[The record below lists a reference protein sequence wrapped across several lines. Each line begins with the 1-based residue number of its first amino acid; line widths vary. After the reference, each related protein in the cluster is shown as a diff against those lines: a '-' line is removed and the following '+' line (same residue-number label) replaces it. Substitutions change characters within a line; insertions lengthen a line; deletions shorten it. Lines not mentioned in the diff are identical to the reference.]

1 MNKHIVSAICGC
13 LFFVHGFSQDKNIE
27 EVLNEIEQNNTE
39 LKGYKSFIES
49 QQLENRSNNN
59 LPDPQLSS
67 YYMPFGNNA
76 TGDYTEYE
84 ISQSFEFPTVYGAR
98 SKWNDLKSTQLQTSY
113 AKKRQEILL
122 SVKELLIEIAFS
134 QKQKA
139 IETERKT
146 QSKQVFEQIQEL
158 FNKEQIGILDLNKA
172 KIAWIQ
178 EQFVVQ
184 QIESEIQILLS
195 KLKTLNGGKA
205 IDDSLEAGISL
216 PIEVG
221 KEEGLW
227 QEKIAND
234 PALQELKAAET
245 ASLQKVTLEKNKV
258 LPNIAVGYNYQ
269 GVSSSN
275 YSGFYGGISIP
286 LWSSKNKVKAA
297 QANYDYQ
304 QSNTLLITTSLYAQF
319 QETYNRYEL
328 MLIKY
333 NEYRTTMDNLKSED
347 LLFKAYMLGEY
358 SFMDYYLELQF
369 YRNALDKML
378 QMEKELELLQAQLLK
393 HQL

>member
-1 MNKHIVSAICGC
+1 MNKHIVFAICGC
-13 LFFVHGFSQDKNIE
+13 LFFVLGFSQDKNIE

-49 QQLENRSNNN
+49 QRLENKSTNN
-59 LPDPQLSS
+59 LPDPQLSG
-67 YYMPFGNNA
+67 YYLAFGDNA

-84 ISQSFEFPTVYGAR
+84 VSQSFEFPTVYGAR

-122 SVKELLIEIAFS
+122 NANELLIEIAFL

-146 QSKQVFEQIQEL
+146 QSKQVFDQIQEL

-205 IDDSLEAGISL
+205 IDDGLEAGISL

-227 QEKIAND
+227 QEKLAND
-234 PALQELKAAET
+234 PAVKELQAAET
-245 ASLQKVTLEKNKV
+245 ASLQKVALEKNKV

-275 YSGFYGGISIP
+275 YSGFYGAISIP
-286 LWSSKNKVKAA
+286 LWGSRNKVKAA

-304 QSNTLLITTSLYAQF
+304 QSNTLLITTSLYTQF

-328 MLIKY
+328 MLEKY
-333 NEYRTTMDNLKSED
+333 NEYRTTMDNLNSED

-358 SFMDYYLELQF
+358 SFMDYYAELQF
-369 YRNALDKML
+369 YRNTLDKML
-378 QMEKELELLQAQLLK
+378 QMEKELELLKAQLLK

>member
-59 LPDPQLSS
+59 LPDPQLSG
-67 YYMPFGNNA
+67 YYMPFGDNA

-122 SVKELLIEIAFS
+122 SAKELLIEIAFS
-134 QKQKA
+134 QNQKA

-146 QSKQVFEQIQEL
+146 QSKQVFDQIQEL

-227 QEKIAND
+227 QEKIAKD

-245 ASLQKVTLEKNKV
+245 ASLQKVTLERNKV
-258 LPNIAVGYNYQ
+258 LPNIALGYNYQ
-269 GVSSSN
+269 GVSISN

-328 MLIKY
+328 MLEKY